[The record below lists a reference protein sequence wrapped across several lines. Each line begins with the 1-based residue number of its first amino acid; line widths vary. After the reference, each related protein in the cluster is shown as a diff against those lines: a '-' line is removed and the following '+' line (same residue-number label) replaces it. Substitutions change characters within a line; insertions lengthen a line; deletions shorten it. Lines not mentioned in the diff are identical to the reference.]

1 VFITDLSYEHST
13 FFFSWS
19 AVRLGGVF
27 LFKQSLL
34 PDGAPIWAS
43 LAGTRRQRPGG
54 FRLCGFPAE
63 EEHPRSPLRSGRY
76 NPQNHKTVVDHDALG
91 SVLALALA
99 LRLVDVDVVDQLLEQ
114 RRGEGAHL
122 HESADRQQE
131 AVPALLH

>member
-1 VFITDLSYEHST
+1 MNTRHL
-13 FFFSWS
+13 FFMVCRPFGRRFSFFKQ
-19 AVRLGGVF
+19 LLLPGGVPVWVF
-27 LFKQSLL
+27 Q
-34 PDGAPIWAS
+34 
-43 LAGTRRQRPGG
+43 AGTRLRRPDGY
-54 FRLCGFPAE
+54 RLCDFPAE
-63 EEHPRSPLRSGRY
+63 EGHPRSPLRSGRY